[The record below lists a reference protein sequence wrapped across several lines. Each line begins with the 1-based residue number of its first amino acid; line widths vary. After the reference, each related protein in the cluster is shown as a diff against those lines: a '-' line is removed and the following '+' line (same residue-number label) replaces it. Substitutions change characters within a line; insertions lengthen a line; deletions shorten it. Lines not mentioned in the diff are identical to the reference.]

1 MDRSAAEVEAANAL
15 VDLGT
20 IDNDVLDATYALLDL
35 KKISTDVLKK
45 HLANL
50 PEKIVQQNIDFLQTN
65 GFLPPVVSMEGGEK
79 RKKYDD
85 LDEIYADTYT
95 PSPRLPGKRNAP
107 SSKLSENITTKADI
121 KLYQDIK
128 RQNLNQFQLKTEQER
143 LKDLESYDTIPEY
156 LKNLPICDHNSA
168 SIVMR
173 QLFPASVIEKWEDTS
188 ERNKKRTCRQIYE
201 ISAPETQCNNVIETK
216 IDDICYIC
224 GFILDETSVG
234 LKRVCEH
241 ILPIIQAVFFLE
253 LYVSGRE
260 VTPAQRLEYDWAHNC
275 CNAVKGDISFLQ
287 TRTVNY
293 YPTYEFNEK
302 NVRDILQK
310 IIGIQQVKSGKF
322 QGIEKIQAMVPDKQ
336 AWVEKQLVFIRDR
349 KMKDIV
355 KYIADKGDNGM
366 ALMIGYRNC
375 SLDKNMKNDFL
386 TLLRES
392 RIGGKTIRRKNKSKN
407 KTRKRTFSRKQITN
421 AKK

>member
-1 MDRSAAEVEAANAL
+1 MERSAAELEAAKGL

-50 PEKIVQQNIDFLQTN
+50 PEKIVQENIDFLQTN
-65 GFLPPVVSMEGGEK
+65 GFLPPIVSIEGGEK
-79 RKKYDD
+79 RKLDINVNNIKPEKRIRKLTERGAQNIGYELNLKEDEEDD
-85 LDEIYADTYT
+85 KKELQ
-95 PSPRLPGKRNAP
+95 S
-107 SSKLSENITTKADI
+107 
-121 KLYQDIK
+121 
-128 RQNLNQFQLKTEQER
+128 FQLKTEQER

-173 QLFPASVIEKWEDTS
+173 QLFPEEIIEKWEDTS
-188 ERNKKRTCRQIYE
+188 ERSKKRTCRQIYE
-201 ISAPETQCNNVIETK
+201 ITSAKTQCSKVIQTK
-216 IDDICYIC
+216 PDDVCYIC
-224 GFILDETSVG
+224 GFALDETTVG

-253 LYVSGRE
+253 LYVTGRE
-260 VTPAQRLEYDWAHNC
+260 ITPAQRLEYDWAHNC
-275 CNAVKGDISFLQ
+275 CNNVKSDHSFLQ
-287 TRTVNY
+287 TRMVNN
-293 YPTYEFNEK
+293 YPVYEFNESY
-302 NVRDILQK
+302 VQK
-310 IIGIQQVKSGKF
+310 MLKQIIGIEQVEGEFK
-322 QGIEKIQAMVPDKQ
+322 GIEKIQAMVPDKQ

-392 RIGGKTIRRKNKSKN
+392 RMGGKTIRRKNKSKS
-407 KTRKRTFSRKQITN
+407 KTRKRTFSRKRRTN
-421 AKK
+421 GKK